1 MSDLLNSKSGFDRFD
16 IFLFSLIQ
24 NSKLPISSASFFLE
38 LDSEFRVH
46 RNTLHQL
53 IKNNF
58 QNARIEDKRL
68 EYYVDWIAAINDNS
82 AVDSDL
88 ILLITYDDHAY
99 IDSNEA
105 EFQTLALNTLL
116 YQTEQAAPVYG
127 CLSHF
132 PECISSIPIY
142 KSAKMLKHFREHLI
156 VPARKP
162 IGAVLLTPATLQRWF
177 ANDLWLNNRIVAPEN
192 YFGPSIVTN
201 DGLGLIPRRELFR
214 HLDGYSHVGLEGF
227 GHVSKSHSTSKS
239 LRDEKKS
246 EFSFL
251 IDTFQGRIEKS
262 NRIQPK
268 FISNDNQLEIFLKTN
283 SRRLSR
289 GSTSYVLGETDWM
302 SMLSITLKAIK
313 SSSIFRK
320 NILYY
325 PVDLLAYLVMSITV
339 TIKRNKVLSD
349 KRVMDFLE
357 LWISFRLMRAIGIMT
372 QIRGKI
378 SSLKSSLLFPK

>member
-1 MSDLLNSKSGFDRFD
+1 L
-16 IFLFSLIQ
+16 
-24 NSKLPISSASFFLE
+24 
-38 LDSEFRVH
+38 
-46 RNTLHQL
+46 RN
-53 IKNNF
+53 
-58 QNARIEDKRL
+58 
-68 EYYVDWIAAINDNS
+68 
-82 AVDSDL
+82 
-88 ILLITYDDHAY
+88 
-99 IDSNEA
+99 
-105 EFQTLALNTLL
+105 
-116 YQTEQAAPVYG
+116 
-127 CLSHF
+127 
-132 PECISSIPIY
+132 
-142 KSAKMLKHFREHLI
+142 
-156 VPARKP
+156 
-162 IGAVLLTPATLQRWF
+162 
-177 ANDLWLNNRIVAPEN
+177 
-192 YFGPSIVTN
+192 
-201 DGLGLIPRRELFR
+201 
-214 HLDGYSHVGLEGF
+214 
-227 GHVSKSHSTSKS
+227 
-239 LRDEKKS
+239 EKKS

-268 FISNDNQLEIFLKTN
+268 FISNDIQLEIFLKTN

-289 GSTSYVLGETDWM
+289 SSTSYVLGETDWM

-357 LWISFRLMRAIGIMT
+357 LWISFRLIRAVGIMT